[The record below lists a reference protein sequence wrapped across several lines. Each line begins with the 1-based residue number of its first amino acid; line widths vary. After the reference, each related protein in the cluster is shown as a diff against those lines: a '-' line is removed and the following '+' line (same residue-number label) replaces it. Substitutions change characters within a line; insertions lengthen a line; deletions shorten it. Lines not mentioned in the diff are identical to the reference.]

1 MKKMTSLLSCALL
14 LALPEVGA
22 QESNPMLSNG
32 LKLLNTPYV
41 AYTLEGN
48 SEEELVVNCDEV
60 DCTTFVENVLA
71 MALCP
76 TQGEQMSEADFMKNL
91 QNIRYRNG
99 QINGYTSRLHYMTDW
114 INDNVQKGLIEDVA
128 AQYSPSTQTVNLSFM
143 SSHPELYK
151 QLNASPE
158 KVAEM
163 ASIEQRLSGQQV
175 HWVPKDMLPAQ
186 GLPWIKNG
194 DIIAITT
201 NTPGLDISHLGIA
214 IYIKDQLHLL
224 HASSKQK
231 KVVVEKLA
239 LSRQLAG
246 NKTWTGIRV
255 LRMKSIN

>member
-1 MKKMTSLLSCALL
+1 
-14 LALPEVGA
+14 
-22 QESNPMLSNG
+22 
-32 LKLLNTPYV
+32 
-41 AYTLEGN
+41 
-48 SEEELVVNCDEV
+48 
-60 DCTTFVENVLA
+60 
-71 MALCP
+71 
-76 TQGEQMSEADFMKNL
+76 
-91 QNIRYRNG
+91 
-99 QINGYTSRLHYMTDW
+99 
-114 INDNVQKGLIEDVA
+114 
-128 AQYSPSTQTVNLSFM
+128 
-143 SSHPELYK
+143 
-151 QLNASPE
+151 
-158 KVAEM
+158 M

-231 KVVVEKLA
+231 KVIVEKLA